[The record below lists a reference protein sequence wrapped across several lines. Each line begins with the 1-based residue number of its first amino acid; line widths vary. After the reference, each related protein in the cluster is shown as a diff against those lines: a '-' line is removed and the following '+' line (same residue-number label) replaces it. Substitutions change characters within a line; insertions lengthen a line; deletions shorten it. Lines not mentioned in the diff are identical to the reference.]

1 MAVQLGAII
10 LGAGASSRM
19 GRPKLLLPWGPTSV
33 VGHLIKLWRTVGA
46 NQVAIV
52 CASNDEAMQRELHR
66 LEVPENARI
75 TNPQPER
82 GMFSSIQCAAR
93 WEGWAPELTHWAVV
107 LGDQPH
113 VPASTLRS
121 LLTFATANPDRICQ
135 PSRHGRPRH
144 PVILPRQAFVLLAGS
159 TAPDLRAFLKAHA
172 EPVALCDL
180 DDAALDL
187 DLDHPA
193 DYEKAVKDF
202 GGAISTCGRDHLDH

>member
-1 MAVQLGAII
+1 MAVHLGAII

-19 GRPKLLLPWGPTSV
+19 GKPKLLLPWGPTSV

-46 NQVAIV
+46 NQVTIV
-52 CASNDEAMQRELHR
+52 CATGDEAMQRELSR
-66 LEVPENARI
+66 LGVPKNARI

-82 GMFSSIQCAAR
+82 GMFTSIQCAAR

-121 LLTFATANPDRICQ
+121 LLAYAAANPDRVCQ

-159 TAPDLRAFLKAHA
+159 EARDLREFLKTQA
-172 EPVALCDL
+172 ELVALCEI

-187 DLDHPA
+187 DLDYPA
-193 DYEKAVKDF
+193 DYERAVKEF
-202 GGAISTCGRDHLDH
+202 GGGIPTCGRDHLGN